1 MDATGY
7 LPLIAGTSYYAPGR
21 PIRLS
26 HLAVQ
31 SEDPI
36 PGLENIE
43 IRGLSYYGYRLFD
56 DPKVIQIRDIR
67 KYVTSDMII
76 KLRAHGDIYVIAD
89 MYVMS
94 RKT

>member
-1 MDATGY
+1 MDATDY
-7 LPLIAGTSYYAPGR
+7 LPLIAGTSYYAPSRLLG
-21 PIRLS
+21 LS

-36 PGLENIE
+36 PGLEKIE

-76 KLRAHGDIYVIAD
+76 KLRAHGVIYVIAD
-89 MYVMS
+89 MYVVS